1 MVKPMLLT
9 LTDDLPGSDEW
20 MYEVKYDGFRVLLH
34 VNEGNITL
42 TSRNGKD
49 FTSQFPEISE
59 LKIESDF
66 SPFTLD
72 GELVILNTPY
82 QACFSALQ
90 QRGRLRNADKIQRSA
105 RQRPAVFMAF
115 DYLNEEKASYIE
127 RKKIL
132 EELLKTFRHPSIQAV
147 ESFPDLKE
155 VEGLVHLHRGE
166 GIIAKRKTSRYEAG
180 VRSKH
185 WLKAKQWR
193 AASGFLTSYDQSNGY
208 YQLQVEEKNNSLYPL
223 GRFKHG
229 MTAEEDHTLR
239 NFFKEKGTRKKQVW
253 ELEPSVCVDIHCLNA
268 EKGEMRE
275 PTFHQFR
282 FDLSP
287 SDCTLQKLKWD
298 LSLFPEQVEATNLS
312 KELWNGLSKMDYLV
326 YMRMVSPYLLR
337 FLQDKKITLIR
348 YPDGINQPSF
358 YQKHYP
364 DHAPD
369 YVDVFEEAG
378 ERYILCQNLSSLM
391 WIANQGALELH
402 LPFQKA
408 GASFPDE
415 IVIDLDPPDQNHFHL
430 AVSAASLLKPLMEK
444 LNIKSFIKTS
454 GNKGMQIH
462 IPIPERTLSYEET
475 RKLTETFARVLVEQE
490 PDLFTIERLKKKRG
504 DRLYIDYVQHAEG
517 KTIIAPYSARA
528 TKEATV
534 ATPVYWEEVTKN
546 LDPRSFTIKSIVERI
561 ERVGCPF
568 SNYEKA
574 RYEQPIDQLR
584 NVISDK

>member
-9 LTDDLPGSDEW
+9 LTEALPTGKEW

-34 VNEGNITL
+34 GDEGKITL
-42 TSRNGKD
+42 KSRNGKD
-49 FTSQFPEISE
+49 LTSQFPEISQV
-59 LKIESDF
+59 KVASGT

-90 QRGRLRNADKIQRSA
+90 QRGRLRNADKIQRSS
-105 RQRPAVFMAF
+105 QERPATFMAF
-115 DYLNEEKASYIE
+115 DYLNEEKASYNE
-127 RKKIL
+127 RKRIL
-132 EELLKTFRHPSIQAV
+132 EKTIQILRHPRIQAV
-147 ESFPDLKE
+147 QQFPTLNEIES
-155 VEGLVHLHRGE
+155 LVHLHRGE

-193 AASGFLTSYDQSNGY
+193 AVSGFLTSYDQSNGY
-208 YQLQVEEKNNSLYPL
+208 YQLNLEEEHNGIYPL
-223 GRFKHG
+223 GSFKHG
-229 MTAEEDHTLR
+229 MTDEEDLTLR
-239 NFFKEKGTRKKQVW
+239 NFFKENGSRKNQVW
-253 ELEPSVCVDIHCLNA
+253 EIEPSVCVDINCLNA
-268 EKGEMRE
+268 ERGELRE
-275 PTFHQFR
+275 PMFHRFR

-298 LSLFPEQVEATNLS
+298 LSLFPEEVEATNLR
-312 KELWNGLSKMDYLV
+312 KELWSGLSKVDYLV
-326 YMRMVSPYLLR
+326 YMRMVSPYLLP
-337 FLQDKKITLIR
+337 FLQDKKMTLIR
-348 YPDGINQPSF
+348 YPDGINEESF
-358 YQKHYP
+358 YQKHFP

-369 YVDVFEEAG
+369 YLSSFEEAG

-415 IVIDLDPPDQNHFHL
+415 IIIDLDPPDRNHFHL
-430 AVSAASLLKPLMEK
+430 AVAAASLLKPLMDK
-444 LNIKSFIKTS
+444 LQIKSFIKTS
-454 GNKGMQIH
+454 GNKGMQVH
-462 IPIPERTLSYEET
+462 IPIPEGSLSYEET
-475 RKLTETFARVLVEQE
+475 RKLTETFAQLLVKQE

-504 DRLYIDYVQHAEG
+504 DRLYIDFLQHAEG
-517 KTIIAPYSARA
+517 KTIIAPYSARS

-534 ATPVYWEEVTKN
+534 AAPVYWEEVN
-546 LDPRSFTIKSIVERI
+546 EELDPRLFTITNIVDRL

-568 SNYEKA
+568 FDYKKA
-574 RYEQPIDQLR
+574 RNEQPIDHLKELI
-584 NVISDK
+584 NGK